1 MTEAELIAQSKHHNQ
16 QAYAEL
22 VDRYKNAVYHHCFA
36 IIRDED
42 ASEDLTQETFISAYY
57 KLGTYNPEYRL
68 ATWLFKIATNKALD
82 HLKRHARVVIA
93 DDLMLDSVVSTQL
106 GPHAISE
113 RQELHQLVGHLSP
126 RYRAVISLYY
136 WQGLSYQEIA
146 TALDAPLGS
155 VKVWMSRA
163 KAQLRKELS

>member
-1 MTEAELIAQSKHHNQ
+1 MTEAELIARSKHHDQ

-36 IIRDED
+36 IVRDED
-42 ASEDLTQETFISAYY
+42 SSEDLAQETFISAYY

-93 DDLMLDSVVSTQL
+93 DDLMLQSIVSTQPQ
-106 GPHAISE
+106 PHTISE
-113 RQELHQLVGHLSP
+113 YQELHHMVGSLSP
-126 RYRAVISLYY
+126 QYRAVISLYY

-146 TALDAPLGS
+146 TTLDAPLGS